1 MSSIADFFSKNFLK
15 IPGTSILKENVLMDV
30 SYFIKELLSMS
41 ASDGAILKIVA

>member
-1 MSSIADFFSKNFLK
+1 MSSIADFFSRNFLK

-30 SYFIKELLSMS
+30 PYFTKELLSVS